1 MCSYDSYVFLIALL
15 SWNVLEDS
23 QKLPVQPCLR
33 AISAWAGRK
42 VLTSACLADRL
53 QMVAAKW
60 GLEESFIL
68 EPSCTI
74 LNRQRVDL
82 FSVQQAS
89 HKSCAKYRF
98 KTKSLGIG

>member
-1 MCSYDSYVFLIALL
+1 
-15 SWNVLEDS
+15 
-23 QKLPVQPCLR
+23 
-33 AISAWAGRK
+33 
-42 VLTSACLADRL
+42 L

-89 HKSCAKYRF
+89 RKSCAKYGF